1 MMKKWFL
8 HLTIIFIAGLLLMGC
23 ADSDNGTKEAEK
35 ETNNEQVENDANA
48 EENIEKVEITISEDH
63 GETTI
68 LEKEVAIEEDDILLD
83 VMKENF
89 EIEEQDGFI
98 TSIDGKAP
106 AEGEQKSWMFFV
118 NGEMG
123 LVGAVEYEL
132 NQNDQVVFD
141 LQAWE

>member
-1 MMKKWFL
+1 MKKWFL

-48 EENIEKVEITISEDH
+48 EENIEITISEDH

-68 LEKEVAIEEDDILLD
+68 LEKEVTIEEDDILLD

-89 EIEEQDGFI
+89 KIEEQDGFI

-123 LVGAVEYEL
+123 LVGAAEYEL
-132 NQNDQVVFD
+132 SQNDQVVFD